1 MKLALLFSGGKDSTL
16 ALAKASEEHEIACLI
31 SIFSRNDNSYM
42 FHVPNIHVTLLQSEA
57 LGIPLIKQVTD
68 GIKEEELVDLKKA
81 LIKAKQEF
89 DVQGV
94 VTGAIQSVYQASRIR
109 NICKELGLE
118 CINPLWQ
125 MDQVE
130 LLNEVVDSGFKA
142 IISGVAG
149 YPLTK
154 SFLGKVIDSEMISK
168 LIGFQEKYELNPA
181 GEGGEIETTVIDC
194 PLFKKR
200 IEVVDS
206 ETTYDNFSGVFYIK
220 NARLVDKD

>member
-1 MKLALLFSGGKDSTL
+1 MKLASLFSGGKDSTL
-16 ALAKASEEHEIACLI
+16 ALAKASKEHEIACLI
-31 SIFSRNDNSYM
+31 SVFSRNDASYM

-68 GIKEEELVDLKKA
+68 GVKEEELIDLKKV
-81 LIKAKQEF
+81 LIKAKEDF
-89 DVQGV
+89 GVQGV

-125 MDQVE
+125 VNQVE
-130 LLNEVVDSGFKA
+130 LLNELLDKDFKV

-154 SFLGKVIDSEMISK
+154 AFLGKVIDSEIISK
-168 LIGFQEKYELNPA
+168 LAGFQKKYQLNPA

-200 IEVVDS
+200 IEVIDS
-206 ETTYDNFSGVFYIK
+206 ETTYDNFSGLFYIK
-220 NARLVDKD
+220 TARLVDK